1 MSYIVQPLS
10 ERKSDR
16 GCNFFN
22 LRNLT
27 EINGHISNLQE
38 FPVCV
43 NLPNS
48 TGDLVVLLRVI
59 AVVHHGCYIAGF
71 QSSTTVQ
78 CVSMWSGI
86 CGMIEQSVVGAVAK
100 FVFAAALLLH
110 PDHSISRPR
119 LPATAKIF
127 HDSLILTQKTTS
139 AKPFRDGRCGFF
151 LGVFC
156 NRPLRNCVLRENTF
170 EEFLVLEVSM
180 NIVVFTIIT
189 SK

>member
-71 QSSTTVQ
+71 QSRTTVQ

-100 FVFAAALLLH
+100 FVFAAALFLRFEHFNSRQRLFVTAQ
-110 PDHSISRPR
+110 ISVLGRSKANRGIFPG
-119 LPATAKIF
+119 LPVDNFSHFTATKLF
-127 HDSLILTQKTTS
+127 SQNN
-139 AKPFRDGRCGFF
+139 GFPAYF
-151 LGVFC
+151 FAASS
-156 NRPLRNCVLRENTF
+156 TA
-170 EEFLVLEVSM
+170 S
-180 NIVVFTIIT
+180 
-189 SK
+189 